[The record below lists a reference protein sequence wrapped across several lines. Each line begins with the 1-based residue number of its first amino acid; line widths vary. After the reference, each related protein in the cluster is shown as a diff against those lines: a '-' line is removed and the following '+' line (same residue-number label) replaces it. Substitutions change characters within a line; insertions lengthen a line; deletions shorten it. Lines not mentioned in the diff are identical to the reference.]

1 MKPIVIAGAGP
12 AGLSAAIHLRRSGVP
27 VEVFERREDV
37 GARFIGE
44 YQVLESYS
52 RQEDARDEL
61 VQMGIEVN
69 FELRP
74 AHWARL
80 FDDRGRASSVSS
92 ERPYGYFLRRGTED
106 GTLDRGLEAQAR
118 FLGAPIHFGRKLAPE
133 EADIVATGPGPADG
147 IAKEI
152 AFRTGSP
159 DRIEVIFDPELAPGG
174 YAYFF
179 VLDGW
184 ATLGLALLKE
194 YGRLESHFER
204 TVERFQSMGSFDI
217 DSPRPGYSYM
227 NFFLHDSSVRG
238 NARFAGEAGGFQ
250 DYLFGLGIRY
260 AVASGHLAARSIV
273 EGVHFDRLWTERFG
287 PTMRASVA
295 SRLLYEALGRHGL
308 RFFVQRAGRGDFRE
322 FLNSWARPAWWR
334 LALRPLA
341 QRVFGRGGKNGRGR
355 GGPCGHKL
363 LCGWCRPR
371 EGRAG
376 NPQMLPADFVAR
388 YLEE

>member
-12 AGLSAAIHLRRSGVP
+12 AGLSAAIHLRRCGVP

-44 YQVLESYS
+44 YQLLESYS
-52 RQEDARDEL
+52 RKEDARDEL
-61 VQMGIEVN
+61 VQMGIEMN
-69 FELRP
+69 FELHP

-80 FDDRGRASSVSS
+80 FDDRGRGASVSS
-92 ERPYGYFLRRGTED
+92 ERPYGYFLRRGSEE

-118 FLGAPIHFGRKLAPE
+118 SLGATIHFGKKLTAE

-179 VLDGW
+179 VLNGW
-184 ATLGLALLKE
+184 GTLGLALLKE

-204 TVERFQSMGSFDI
+204 TVERFQSIGSFAI
-217 DSPRPGYSYM
+217 DAPRPGYSYM
-227 NFFLHDSSVRG
+227 NFFLHASSVQG
-238 NARFAGEAGGFQ
+238 KARFAGEAGGFQ

-260 AVASGHLAARSIV
+260 AITSGYLAARSIV

-287 PTMRASVA
+287 RAMRASVS

-308 RFFVQRAGRGDFRE
+308 RFFVRRASHVDFRE
-322 FLNSWARPAWWR
+322 FLYSWARPAWWR

-341 QRVFGRGGKNGRGR
+341 QSVFGRGKGR

-371 EGRAG
+371 EGRSG
-376 NPQMLPADFVAR
+376 KPQRLPADFVAR

>member
-1 MKPIVIAGAGP
+1 MKPVVIAGAGP
-12 AGLSAAIHLRRSGVP
+12 AGLAAAIHLRRSGQP

-52 RQEDARDEL
+52 REPDVREEL
-61 VQMGIEVN
+61 SEMGIDVN

-74 AHWARL
+74 AHWAHL
-80 FDDRGRASSVSS
+80 FDDRDKPFSVASS
-92 ERPYGYFLRRGTED
+92 RPYGYFLRRGTEA

-118 FLGAPIHFGRKLAPE
+118 GLGAVIHFGRKLAPE

-159 DRIEVIFDPELAPGG
+159 DRVEVIFDPELAPGG

-184 ATLGLALLKE
+184 GTLGLALLKE
-194 YGRLESHFER
+194 YSRLENHFEKA
-204 TVERFQSMGSFDI
+204 VARFQAIAPFDI

-227 NFFLHDSSVRG
+227 NFFLHHSSVRDR
-238 NARFAGEAGGFQ
+238 ALFAGEAGGFQ

-260 AVASGHLAARSIV
+260 ALASGHLAARSLV
-273 EGVHFDRLWTERFG
+273 EGVHYDRLWSDRFQG
-287 PTMRASVA
+287 TMRSSVS
-295 SRLLYEALGRHGL
+295 SRLLYEALGRYGL
-308 RFFVQRAGRGDFRE
+308 RFFVWQASRRDFRE
-322 FLNSWARPAWWR
+322 FLLSWARPAWWR

-341 QRVFGRGGKNGRGR
+341 EKILGRGEG
-355 GGPCGHKL
+355 CAHKL
-363 LCGWCRPR
+363 LCSWCRPR
-371 EGRAG
+371 EGRSG
-376 NPQMLPADFVAR
+376 KPEPLPADFVAR

>member
-12 AGLSAAIHLRRSGVP
+12 AGLAAAIHLRRSGVP

-52 RQEDARDEL
+52 RDQDARDEL
-61 VQMGIEVN
+61 TDMGIDAN

-80 FDDRGRASSVSS
+80 FDDRGAVARVSS
-92 ERPYGYFLRRGTED
+92 ARPYGYFLRRGTED

-118 FLGAPIHFGRKLAPE
+118 GLGAVIHFGRKLDPE
-133 EADIVATGPGPADG
+133 EADVVATGPGPADG

-152 AFRTGSP
+152 AFRTSSP
-159 DRIEVIFDPELAPGG
+159 DRVEVIFDPELAPGG
-174 YAYFF
+174 YAYLF
-179 VLDGW
+179 VLNGW
-184 ATLGLALLKE
+184 GTLGLALLKQYE
-194 YGRLESHFER
+194 QLESHFET
-204 TVERFQSMGSFDI
+204 TVERFRSIASFDI

-227 NFFLHDSSVRG
+227 NFFLHDSSVMG
-238 NARFAGEAGGFQ
+238 KSLFAGEAGGFQ

-260 AVASGHLAARSIV
+260 AVTSGHLAARSIV

-287 PTMRASVA
+287 PAMRSSVG
-295 SRLLYEALGRHGL
+295 SRLLYEALGRRGL
-308 RFFVQRAGRGDFRE
+308 RFFVHRAGRRDFRE
-322 FLNSWARPAWWR
+322 FLQSWARPAWWR
-334 LALRPLA
+334 LALRPVA
-341 QRVFGRGGKNGRGR
+341 ETVFGRNRR
-355 GGPCGHKL
+355 RACGHKL

-371 EGRAG
+371 EGRSGA
-376 NPQMLPADFVAR
+376 PQPLPADFVTR

>member
-12 AGLSAAIHLRRSGVP
+12 AGLSAAIHLRRSGFP
-27 VEVFERREDV
+27 VEVFERREAV

-44 YQVLESYS
+44 YQILESYS

-61 VQMGIEVN
+61 AEMGIDAN

-74 AHWARL
+74 VDWARL
-80 FDDRGRASSVSS
+80 FDDREKPFSVASS
-92 ERPYGYFLRRGTED
+92 RPYGYFLRRGTEK

-118 FLGAPIHFGRKLAPE
+118 DLGAVIHFGKKLAPE
-133 EADIVATGPGPADG
+133 DADVVATGPGPADG
-147 IAKEI
+147 IAKQI

-179 VLDGW
+179 ILDGW

-204 TVERFQSMGSFDI
+204 TVERFQSIASFDI

-227 NFFLHDSSVRG
+227 NFFLHNSSVHG
-238 NARFAGEAGGFQ
+238 KSRFAGEAGGFQ

-260 AVASGHLAARSIV
+260 ALTSGHLAARSIV

-287 PTMRASVA
+287 PTMRASVS
-295 SRLLYEALGRHGL
+295 SRLLYEGLGRYGL
-308 RFFVQRAGRGDFRE
+308 RFFVRSASRRDFRE
-322 FLNSWARPAWWR
+322 FLRSWARPAWWR

-341 QRVFGRGGKNGRGR
+341 QRVFGRGGGRAGER
-355 GGPCGHKL
+355 ARPCGHKL

-371 EGRAG
+371 EGRSG
-376 NPQMLPADFVAR
+376 EPQPLPADFVTR

>member
-1 MKPIVIAGAGP
+1 MKKVIIAGAGP
-12 AGLSAAIHLRRSGVP
+12 AGLSAAIHLRRSGLP
-27 VEVFERREDV
+27 VEVFERRDDV

-52 RQEDARDEL
+52 RKEDVREELARL
-61 VQMGIEVN
+61 GIAVN
-69 FELRP
+69 FELRA
-74 AHWARL
+74 AHWAHL
-80 FDDRGRASSVSS
+80 FDDRGKAFSVASS
-92 ERPYGYFLRRGTED
+92 RPYGYFLRRGVES

-118 FLGAPIHFGRKLAPE
+118 DLGAVIQFGKKLSPE

-159 DRIEVIFDPELAPGG
+159 DRIEVIFDPELPPGG

-184 ATLGLALLKE
+184 GTLGLALLKE

-204 TVERFQSMGSFDI
+204 TVERFQGIQPFDI

-227 NFFLHDSSVRG
+227 NFFLHESSVQGRSL
-238 NARFAGEAGGFQ
+238 FAGEAGGFQ

-260 AVASGHLAARSIV
+260 AIATGHLAARSLV
-273 EGVHFDRLWTERFG
+273 EKVHFDRLWTEQFG
-287 PTMRASVA
+287 RTMRSSV
-295 SRLLYEALGRHGL
+295 STRFLYEALGRYGL
-308 RFFVQRAGRGDFRE
+308 RFFVWQAGDRDFRK
-322 FLNSWARPAWWR
+322 FLHSWARPAWWR
-334 LALRPLA
+334 LAMRPVA
-341 QRVFGRGGKNGRGR
+341 QKIFGRGER
-355 GGPCGHKL
+355 CGHKL

-371 EGRAG
+371 EGRSG
-376 NPQMLPADFVAR
+376 KPQPLPADFVAR

>member
-12 AGLSAAIHLRRSGVP
+12 AGLSAAIHLRRSGLP

-44 YQVLESYS
+44 YQILESYS
-52 RQEDARDEL
+52 READARDEL
-61 VQMGIEVN
+61 ADMGIDVN

-80 FDDRGRASSVSS
+80 FDDRGKVSSVSS
-92 ERPYGYFLRRGTED
+92 ERPYGYFLRRGTEE

-118 FLGAPIHFGRKLAPE
+118 GLGVVIHFGKKLAPE
-133 EADIVATGPGPADG
+133 DADVVATGPGPADG
-147 IAKEI
+147 IAKQI

-184 ATLGLALLKE
+184 GTLGLALLKE

-204 TVERFQSMGSFDI
+204 TVERFQSIASFDI

-238 NARFAGEAGGFQ
+238 KSRFAGEAGGFQ

-260 AVASGHLAARSIV
+260 AVTSGHLAARSIV

-287 PTMRASVA
+287 PTLRSSVS
-295 SRLLYEALGRHGL
+295 SRLLYEALGRYGL
-308 RFFVQRAGRGDFRE
+308 RFFVRSARPRDFRE
-322 FLNSWARPAWWR
+322 FLGSWARPAWWR

-341 QRVFGRGGKNGRGR
+341 QRVFGRGGGRGR
-355 GGPCGHKL
+355 PCGHKL

-371 EGRAG
+371 EGRSG
-376 NPQMLPADFVAR
+376 EPQPLPADFVAR